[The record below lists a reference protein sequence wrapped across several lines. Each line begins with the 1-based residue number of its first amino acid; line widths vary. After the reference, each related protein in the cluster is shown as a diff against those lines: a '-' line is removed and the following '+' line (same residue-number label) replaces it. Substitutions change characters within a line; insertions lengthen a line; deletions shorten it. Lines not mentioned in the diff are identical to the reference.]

1 MTPKTELGDQNNPKT
16 RFSEWNVKIK
26 FLRFFSSDDFPG
38 LLRSGPSHNHDTES
52 SKISNFLKN
61 TKVCYL
67 MFLTL
72 IWQFET
78 ILILLRRFG
87 LQTFDFLANFE
98 KVEKSWPYTH
108 IRKNSD
114 FVMVITRRDFNQ
126 FSIGLK
132 QRIEIFFSFKTSHRS
147 PIFD

>member
-1 MTPKTELGDQNNPKT
+1 MAT
-16 RFSEWNVKIK
+16 KITQK
-26 FLRFFSSDDFPG
+26 LAFQSKMWKLNFWDFSSSDFFPG

-67 MFLTL
+67 MFLTI

-108 IRKNSD
+108 ILKNSE
-114 FVMVITRRDFNQ
+114 FVMVITRRAFNQ

-132 QRIEIFFSFKTSHRS
+132 LRIELIFSFT